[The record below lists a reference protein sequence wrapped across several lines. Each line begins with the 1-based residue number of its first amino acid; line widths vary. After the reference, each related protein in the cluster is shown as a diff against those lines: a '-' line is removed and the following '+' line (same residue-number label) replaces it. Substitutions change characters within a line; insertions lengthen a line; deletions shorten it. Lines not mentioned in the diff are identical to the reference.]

1 MIESGFGNK
10 SVQGSSGT
18 LVLGEAASGTA
29 PAAQLWAG
37 LSGCGSTGSAQPRAR
52 ARAWPRP
59 RPQARARLALLGHWS
74 GFSSGDW
81 AFSPGGPA
89 AAAQSGSSN
98 GDCVGAQAANLP
110 QFA

>member
-37 LSGCGSTGSAQPRAR
+37 LSGCGSTGSAQPW

-59 RPQARARLALLGHWS
+59 RPQARPRLALLGPWS
-74 GFSSGDW
+74 GFGSGDG

-110 QFA
+110 QCA

>member
-18 LVLGEAASGTA
+18 LMLGEAASGTA

-37 LSGCGSTGSAQPRAR
+37 LSGCGSMGSAQPR

-59 RPQARARLALLGHWS
+59 RPQARLALLGHWS
-74 GFSSGDW
+74 GFGSGDG